1 MLLSVF
7 IRSAML
13 ARPAGIATSGGE
25 MKLAIELS
33 DQQAERLRKEA
44 ARLGVE
50 PEQLA
55 LAAVADLFAAEGPD
69 FDSAAQRVLE
79 KNRELYRRLA

>member
-1 MLLSVF
+1 MLLSVLV
-7 IRSAML
+7 RSAMF

-33 DQQAERLRKEA
+33 DQQAERLREEA
-44 ARLGVE
+44 SRLGVE
-50 PEQLA
+50 PGQLA
-55 LAAVADLFAAEGPD
+55 LAAVADLIAAEGPD
-69 FDSAAQRVLE
+69 FDSAARRVLK